1 MLKSK
6 KLISIVVISLFI
18 FPMLFA
24 SVPIVPTV
32 KATVPITQIGLC
44 IDGSGS
50 ISSSNWNIIKSG
62 IANAVSTLPYD
73 SIELTIVQ
81 FGGTTARVELYPTI
95 ITAANVGSV
104 VATINAMSKI
114 GGTTPMAAGLS
125 LTWNTMKNSPNFATA
140 TKQIINIVTDGNPN
154 VPSPTSTAR
163 SLVTSARNTAV
174 SQGLDE
180 LDAEAIGTNPSIN
193 WLRDNVVYPQPG
205 SIAAVGN
212 PSSFVAGW
220 VLPISS
226 FANFPEAISYKFEI
240 LIPAEVL
247 TIEKSASPPH
257 GSSVKSG
264 DTITYTITYGNTGSA
279 DATNVVIIDAIPT
292 HTTYFTGSA
301 SGTDTT
307 IEYSHDGGSNWD
319 VIDSA
324 PVTHIRWTRATLT
337 AGTTGQTVSFKVTVD
352 SVPEGTT
359 ISNKA
364 SIDSDDTEPDESNTV
379 THTVTKPPCTCEDV
393 LREVLKIEYKLDE
406 GGFFWTFVNNW
417 FKDIEGKLWSWE
429 NSVKND
435 TMAIWTLTN
444 NIHGWANLTVALDDI
459 KSEIEGIE
467 TDISSLLTTN
477 HFNTIIGDFTGNTYG
492 WTNIVEALTD
502 IKSEIEEIDGGA
514 TVSITKLDVRVPE
527 QGDVGQSEW
536 AAIWDLDVGPGSTDD
551 LFFFLIVTRADNG
564 QPVTGLTTSDFS
576 VTFYD
581 KDDATDTALLTVA
594 SVTESGGVY
603 RIVLSSG
610 GVVDDNGVLKVTVTK
625 TISSET
631 FTGTILIAVKK

>member
-6 KLISIVVISLFI
+6 KLISIAVISLFI

-125 LTWNTMKNSPNFATA
+125 LTWNTMHSSPNFATA

-257 GSSVKSG
+257 GSSVKYG
-264 DTITYTITYGNTGSA
+264 DTITYTVTYGNT
-279 DATNVVIIDAIPT
+279 
-292 HTTYFTGSA
+292 
-301 SGTDTT
+301 
-307 IEYSHDGGSNWD
+307 
-319 VIDSA
+319 
-324 PVTHIRWTRATLT
+324 
-337 AGTTGQTVSFKVTVD
+337 
-352 SVPEGTT
+352 
-359 ISNKA
+359 
-364 SIDSDDTEPDESNTV
+364 
-379 THTVTKPPCTCEDV
+379 
-393 LREVLKIEYKLDE
+393 
-406 GGFFWTFVNNW
+406 
-417 FKDIEGKLWSWE
+417 
-429 NSVKND
+429 
-435 TMAIWTLTN
+435 
-444 NIHGWANLTVALDDI
+444 
-459 KSEIEGIE
+459 
-467 TDISSLLTTN
+467 
-477 HFNTIIGDFTGNTYG
+477 
-492 WTNIVEALTD
+492 
-502 IKSEIEEIDGGA
+502 
-514 TVSITKLDVRVPE
+514 
-527 QGDVGQSEW
+527 
-536 AAIWDLDVGPGSTDD
+536 
-551 LFFFLIVTRADNG
+551 
-564 QPVTGLTTSDFS
+564 
-576 VTFYD
+576 
-581 KDDATDTALLTVA
+581 
-594 SVTESGGVY
+594 
-603 RIVLSSG
+603 
-610 GVVDDNGVLKVTVTK
+610 
-625 TISSET
+625 
-631 FTGTILIAVKK
+631 